1 VGGVAKI
8 DASPVRLRCL
18 AVRYREQ
25 QPTFIP
31 PMLLTSGASPSG
43 DAWTFE
49 VKWDGCRAQL
59 RYDGRSISVRTRNGR
74 ECSADFP
81 ELEAIADELGRR
93 RVTLDGELVCLRS
106 DGRPDFARLR
116 HRLTGSANHRHPAM
130 LQVFDVLHLD
140 GHSTRSRSYAERR
153 MLLEELALDGPAWR
167 TPASV
172 VVERRED
179 FVARVEELGLE
190 GVVAKRLSSTYI
202 PGRRC
207 SAWVKHKLRRE
218 ERLAVTGIRRARE
231 GHVEAILVA
240 RRQPDGSCT
249 GAGAV
254 ELGLQR
260 ELVEYLERRL
270 AELPARRR
278 GGIAWYPAEVSVVAS
293 LHGPAD
299 GPVRDAVLRAVLD
312 G

>member
-1 VGGVAKI
+1 M
-8 DASPVRLRCL
+8 
-18 AVRYREQ
+18 RYREP

-31 PMLLTSGASPSG
+31 PMLLTSGALPSG
-43 DAWTFE
+43 DTWTFE
-49 VKWDGCRAQL
+49 LKWDGCRAQL
-59 RYDGRSISVRTRNGR
+59 RYDGRSVSLRTRSGR

-81 ELEAIADELGRR
+81 ELAAIGGVLGKR
-93 RVTLDGELVCLRS
+93 RVTLDGELVCLRD

-116 HRLTGSANHRHPAM
+116 HRLTGSATHRQPAM
-130 LQVFDVLHLD
+130 LEAFDVLHLD
-140 GHSTRSRSYAERR
+140 GYSTRPLRYRERR
-153 MLLEELALDGPAWR
+153 ALLDELALDGPAWR

-172 VVERRED
+172 LVERTDD

-207 SAWVKHKLRRE
+207 TAWVKRKLRRE
-218 ERLAVTGIRRARE
+218 ERLAVTGIRRNRD
-231 GHVEAILVA
+231 GHVDAIFVA
-240 RRQPDGSCT
+240 RPQTDGSFT

-254 ELGLQR
+254 ELGLHR
-260 ELVEYLERRL
+260 ELVERLEARL

-278 GGIAWYPAEVSVVAS
+278 GSAAWYTPEVSVVAS
-293 LHGPAD
+293 LHGLPV
-299 GPVRDAVLRAVLD
+299 GPVRDAVLREVLD